1 MCNVCLIGHKQAV
14 VVGIEFKVTHVEAI
28 RERERERERRGGGG
42 RERERERKRE
52 TASLNP
58 IQPHLGLKGKVWL
71 LLTLRFKAKGFQ
83 LW

>member
-1 MCNVCLIGHKQAV
+1 MGNVCLIGHKQAV

-28 RERERERERRGGGG
+28 REREREGGGGG